1 MVEFM
6 PFQQKGENGPSLD
19 FVIFCPFSGMHK
31 KCSAC
36 EQRFI
41 LLPSEIGMNI
51 KGVTFQ
57 AFSPF
62 SPSNQEAVLCTN
74 SVGTK
79 STQNIHFLTLCVLL
93 LDCLSLSAFFS
104 NLIYFREGL
113 KTLRGPFSHFATL
126 IFFSREEV
134 RILSSVEMT

>member
-41 LLPSEIGMNI
+41 LLHSEIGMNI

-74 SVGTK
+74 SVGTR
-79 STQNIHFLTLCVLL
+79 STQNIHFLPLCVL
-93 LDCLSLSAFFS
+93 LDCLSLSLSLSPRFFE
-104 NLIYFREGL
+104 LDLFP
-113 KTLRGPFSHFATL
+113 RG
-126 IFFSREEV
+126 
-134 RILSSVEMT
+134 VENTAGTVFTFCYPNFLFERRSTNFEQC